1 MTVKE
6 TTSTNGKKLGNAEFG
21 AWLMAKRNEAG
32 LTRYDI
38 AERCGISYPYVS
50 QLETGYRNPSAAVVQ
65 SLSVALGVD
74 AGEILAMA
82 FPPDMVNEEGTMEM
96 LRNAFSKHPRL
107 IAPGD
112 KVSVLGAEVEGP
124 VITLALSDGTT
135 LTLKADRR
143 A

>member
-6 TTSTNGKKLGNAEFG
+6 ITNPAPKKLGNAEFG
-21 AWLMAKRNEAG
+21 AWLMEQRQEAG
-32 LTRYDI
+32 ISR
-38 AERCGISYPYVS
+38 AELAEHAGISYPYVS

-65 SLSVALGVD
+65 ALSVALSID
-74 AGEILAMA
+74 AGEILARA
-82 FPPDMVNEEGTMEM
+82 FPPDMVNAEGTMEM
-96 LRNAFSKHPRL
+96 LRNAFTKHPRL

-112 KVSVLGAEVEGP
+112 KVSVLGAEVDG
-124 VITLALSDGTT
+124 VTLALALSDGTT

>member
-6 TTSTNGKKLGNAEFG
+6 ATVNGAKKLGNEEFG
-21 AWLMAKRNEAG
+21 AWLMAKRTDAG
-32 LTRYDI
+32 LSRYDV

-65 SLSVALGVD
+65 ALSVALGVD
-74 AGEILAMA
+74 AGEVLAMA
-82 FPPDMVNEEGTMEM
+82 FPPDMVNEAGTMEM
-96 LRNAFSKHPRL
+96 LRNAFAKHPRL

-112 KVSVLGAEVEGP
+112 KVSVLGSEVDGAT
-124 VITLALSDGTT
+124 IALALSDGTT